1 MKKTIL
7 FGGSGFL
14 GHIFLKEY
22 SDIISVGR
30 NHPTQFGSEI
40 KNTHIHIP
48 DMDSLHLLDDVEFE
62 NVIFLVGNSNHHKIN
77 SSGMMG
83 MDYNVI
89 PLKKILH
96 YLKGRKI
103 KKFVC
108 FTSILLYGD
117 EPKGRPVNE
126 QDEIFPY
133 QNEYVFS
140 KYLAEQVVEFYK
152 KDIPIIN
159 IRLCN
164 IYGDTSLIRPD
175 LVPTLIKD
183 VLTKENPT
191 VWNMKPKRDFIF
203 TTDAA
208 EAIVKLLDTD
218 FTGTINLGSG
228 NMTSIEDITNIIER
242 ISGKK
247 INSLNN
253 DVDGV
258 MEFVADIS
266 LLKSLTGWRP
276 KHSLKDG
283 FEKTYNTMKE
293 NLKKSNNKINDTI

>member
-30 NHPTQFGSEI
+30 SHPTQSGSEI

-48 DMDSLHLLDDVEFE
+48 DMDSLHLLDNVEFE

-77 SSGMMG
+77 SSCMMG
-83 MDYNVI
+83 IDYNVI

-96 YLKGRKI
+96 YLKDKKI

-108 FTSILLYGD
+108 FTSILLYGN

-126 QDEIFPY
+126 KDEIFPY

-159 IRLCN
+159 VRLCN

-183 VLTKENPT
+183 VLIKENPT

-208 EAIVKLLDTD
+208 EAIVKLIDTN

-253 DVDGV
+253 NVDGV

-266 LLKSLTGWRP
+266 LLKSLTGWEP

-293 NLKKSNNKINDTI
+293 NLKNSHNE

>member
-1 MKKTIL
+1 MKKTLL

-14 GHIFLKEY
+14 GHIFLREY
-22 SDIISVGR
+22 PEIISAGR
-30 NHPTQFGSEI
+30 NHPSQSGSEI
-40 KNTHIHIP
+40 KNTHINIP
-48 DMDSLHLLDDVEFE
+48 DMDSLHLLDDIEFD
-62 NVIFLVGNSNHHKIN
+62 NVIFLVGNSNHHEIN
-77 SSGMMG
+77 SSCMMG
-83 MDYNVI
+83 MEYNVI

-103 KKFVC
+103 DKFVC
-108 FTSILLYGD
+108 FTSILLYGN

-126 QDEIFPY
+126 QDEIHPY
-133 QNEYVFS
+133 QNEYIFS

-152 KDIPIIN
+152 KEVPIIN

-183 VLTKENPT
+183 VLTKDNPT
-191 VWNMKPKRDFIF
+191 VWNMNPKRDFIF

-208 EAIVKLLDTD
+208 SAIVKLLDTD
-218 FTGTINLGSG
+218 YTGNINLGSG
-228 NMTSIEDITNIIER
+228 SMSSIKDIANIIED

-247 INSLNN
+247 ITSLEKN
-253 DVDGV
+253 VDGV

-266 LLKSLTGWRP
+266 LLKSLINWEP
-276 KHSLKDG
+276 EHSLRDG
-283 FEKTYNTMKE
+283 FEKTFSAMKE
-293 NLKKSNNKINDTI
+293 NLDKNK

>member
-14 GHIFLKEY
+14 GHIFLREY
-22 SDIISVGR
+22 PEIISVGR
-30 NHPTQFGSEI
+30 THPSQPGSEI
-40 KNTHIHIP
+40 KNTHIDVP
-48 DMDSLHLLDDVEFE
+48 DMDSLHLLDNVEFD
-62 NVIFLVGNSNHHKIN
+62 NVIFLVGNSNHHEIN
-77 SSGMMG
+77 SSCMMG
-83 MDYNVI
+83 LDYNVT
-89 PLKKILH
+89 PLKKVLH

-103 KKFVC
+103 DKFVC
-108 FTSILLYGD
+108 FTSILLYGN

-126 QDEIFPY
+126 QDEVFPY
-133 QNEYVFS
+133 QNEYIFS

-152 KDIPIIN
+152 KEVPIIN

-183 VLTKENPT
+183 ALTKDNPT

-203 TTDAA
+203 TSDAA
-208 EAIVKLLDTD
+208 NAIVKLLDTD
-218 FTGTINLGSG
+218 YIGNVNLGSG
-228 NMTSIEDITNIIER
+228 TMSSIEDIANIVED

-247 INSLNN
+247 ITSLNKN
-253 DVDGV
+253 VDGV

-266 LLKSLTGWRP
+266 LLKELTGWSP
-276 KHSLKDG
+276 KHTLKEG
-283 FEKTYNTMKE
+283 FIKTYNTMKE
-293 NLKKSNNKINDTI
+293 QLKKL

>member
-14 GHIFLKEY
+14 GHIFLREY
-22 SDIISVGR
+22 PDIVSVGR
-30 NHPTQFGSEI
+30 NHPSQYGSEI
-40 KNTHIHIP
+40 KNTHIYIP
-48 DMDSLHLLDDVEFE
+48 DMDNLHLLDDIEID
-62 NVIFLVGNSNHHKIN
+62 NVIFLIGNSNHHEIN
-77 SSGMMG
+77 SSCMMG
-83 MDYNVI
+83 IEYNVI

-103 KKFVC
+103 NKFVC
-108 FTSILLYGD
+108 FTSILLYGN

-126 QDEIFPY
+126 NDEIFPY
-133 QNEYVFS
+133 QNEYIFS

-152 KDIPIIN
+152 NEIPIIN

-164 IYGDTSLIRPD
+164 IYGDTSLMRPD

-191 VWNMKPKRDFIF
+191 VWNTKPKRDFIF

-208 EAIVKLLDTD
+208 SAIVKLLETD
-218 FTGTINLGSG
+218 YVGNINLGSG
-228 NMTSIEDITNIIER
+228 SMSSIGDIVKIIED

-247 INSLNN
+247 ITSLNKE
-253 DVDGV
+253 VSGV

-266 LLKSLTGWRP
+266 LLKKLTGWHP
-276 KHSLKDG
+276 KHSLKEG
-283 FEKTYNTMKE
+283 FEKTYNIMKKNIE
-293 NLKKSNNKINDTI
+293 NNHE

>member
-14 GHIFLKEY
+14 GHIFLRDYPE
-22 SDIISVGR
+22 IISVGR
-30 NHPTQFGSEI
+30 NHPSQPGSEI
-40 KNTHIHIP
+40 TNQHIYMP
-48 DMDSLHLLDDVEFE
+48 DMDSLHLLDDVEFD
-62 NVIFLVGNSNHHKIN
+62 NVIFLIGNSNHHEIN
-77 SSGMMG
+77 SSCTMG
-83 MDYNVI
+83 LDYNVI

-96 YLKGRKI
+96 YLKDRKI
-103 KKFVC
+103 EKFVC
-108 FTSILLYGD
+108 FTSILLYGN

-126 QDEIFPY
+126 GDEIFPY
-133 QNEYVFS
+133 QNEYIFS

-152 KDIPIIN
+152 EEVPIIN

-183 VLTKENPT
+183 VLTKEEPS
-191 VWNMKPKRDFIF
+191 VWTKEPKRDFIF

-218 FTGTINLGSG
+218 YTGTINLGSG
-228 NMTSIEDITNIIER
+228 TMSSIGDITNIIED

-247 INSLNN
+247 ISSLNKK
-253 DVDGV
+253 VTGV
-258 MEFVADIS
+258 MEFVADIT
-266 LLKSLTGWRP
+266 LLKSLTGWEP
-276 KHSLKDG
+276 KHSLREG
-283 FEKTYNTMKE
+283 FEKTYDIMKGNIE
-293 NLKKSNNKINDTI
+293 SDE